1 MYVVYITSMKI
12 NHLYTKCQ
20 RFLFLKIN
28 YYMSPKINTIRKNIL
43 FHHAL
48 FLLKFLKSMALE
60 NIKCMAMLL
69 MSP

>member
-1 MYVVYITSMKI
+1 MVYITSMKI

-20 RFLFLKIN
+20 REFLFLKIN

-48 FLLKFLKSMALE
+48 VLFNFLKSMALE

-69 MSP
+69 MSL